1 MLNAFKQALTS
12 TAKPVAIY
20 VVINYTRGSFTKGL
34 KLIKYRLFFTGAK
47 AKEKQNRQ
55 SSCDRLKT
63 FQLTEACF
71 INMFKK

>member
-1 MLNAFKQALTS
+1 MLTAFKQALTS

-20 VVINYTRGSFTKGL
+20 VVINYTGEA
-34 KLIKYRLFFTGAK
+34 LIKYRLFFTGAK

-55 SSCDRLKT
+55 SSFERLKT

-71 INMFKK
+71 INMLKK